1 MKREVN
7 LALGGGGV
15 RGVAHLGVVQC
26 LLDHDY
32 KINGIS
38 GTSAG
43 GLFGATIAAGNTP
56 RDVAAAVDKF
66 FNESSFRSGI
76 SISTASFSLIGTNG
90 MIKALEPFLQGK
102 KMEDLQIPFV
112 ATAVSL
118 KNGQEIIIKDGDVMQ
133 AVLAT
138 IAIPGF
144 FPSQGDQVLV
154 DGGIL
159 DPVPIDSAR
168 EFDTSLPIVA
178 VLLHKRPQDFSLDNI
193 KVPFEDSLIEPL
205 AKTISKTRIGEL
217 MRHLTATV
225 DVVSSKLS
233 ELRIEKSKPD
243 VLVEPVV
250 GHIGLLQK
258 IEAQPLFDE
267 GYRAMEE
274 NLENLEKA
282 YSLVNSF
289 RRITKY
295 AHSQD

>member
-32 KINGIS
+32 TINGIA

-43 GLFGATIAAGNTP
+43 GLFGATIAAGNSP
-56 RDVAAAVDKF
+56 RDIAAAVDQF
-66 FNESSFRSGI
+66 FKESGFRSGI
-76 SISTASFSLIGTNG
+76 GPSNFSLIGTNG
-90 MIKALEPFLQGK
+90 MIKALEPLIQGK
-102 KMEDLQIPFV
+102 SMKDLQIPFV

-118 KNGQEIIIKDGDVMQ
+118 KTGQEIIIKDGDVMQ

-159 DPVPIDSAR
+159 DPVPVDSAR

-178 VLLHKRPQDFSLDNI
+178 IVLHKQPADFSLNDI
-193 KVPFEDSLIEPL
+193 KVPLENSLLEPL
-205 AKTISKTRIGEL
+205 VKTISRTRLGEL

-225 DVVSSKLS
+225 DVSTHMLS

-243 VLVEPVV
+243 VLVEPIV

-258 IEAQPLFDE
+258 IESQPLFEE

-274 NLENLEKA
+274 KLEELDQA

-289 RRITKY
+289 KRITKY
-295 AHSQD
+295 ARSQT

>member
-1 MKREVN
+1 MKRAIN

-15 RGVAHLGVVQC
+15 RGVAHLGVIQC

-32 KINGIS
+32 EINGIA

-43 GLFGATIAAGNTP
+43 GLFGAAIAAGNQP
-56 RDVAAAVDKF
+56 REIAAAVDRF
-66 FNESSFRSGI
+66 FSETSFRSGI
-76 SISTASFSLIGTNG
+76 GLSTFSLIGTNG
-90 MIKALEPFLQGK
+90 LVKALEPILQGK
-102 KMEDLQIPFV
+102 TMRDLAIPFV

-118 KNGQEIIIKDGDVMQ
+118 KTGQEILIKEGDVTQ
-133 AVLAT
+133 AVLST

-144 FPSQGDQVLV
+144 FPSQGDLVLV
-154 DGGIL
+154 DGGLI
-159 DPVPIDSAR
+159 DPVPIESAR

-178 VLLHKRPQDFSLDNI
+178 VVLYKQPPNFSLEEI
-193 KVPFEDSLIEPL
+193 RVPLEDSLLEPL
-205 AKTISKTRIGEL
+205 VKTVSKTRLGEL

-225 DVVSSKLS
+225 DVVSGKLS

-274 NLENLEKA
+274 NLEQLDKA
-282 YSLVNSF
+282 YSLVSSF
-289 RRITKY
+289 KRITKY
-295 AHSQD
+295 AHSQE

>member
-32 KINGIS
+32 TINGIA

-43 GLFGATIAAGNTP
+43 GLFGATIAAGNSP
-56 RDVAAAVDKF
+56 RDIAAAVDQF
-66 FNESSFRSGI
+66 FKESGFRSGI
-76 SISTASFSLIGTNG
+76 GPSNFSLIGTNG
-90 MIKALEPFLQGK
+90 MIKALEPLIQGK
-102 KMEDLQIPFV
+102 SMKDLQIPFV

-118 KNGQEIIIKDGDVMQ
+118 KTGQEIIIKDGDVMQ

-159 DPVPIDSAR
+159 DPVPVDSAR

-178 VLLHKRPQDFSLDNI
+178 IVLHKQPADFSLNDI
-193 KVPFEDSLIEPL
+193 KVPLENSLLEPL
-205 AKTISKTRIGEL
+205 VKTISRTRLGEL

-225 DVVSSKLS
+225 DVSTHMLS

-243 VLVEPVV
+243 VLVEPIV

-258 IEAQPLFDE
+258 IESQPLFDE

-274 NLENLEKA
+274 KLEELDQA

-289 RRITKY
+289 KRITKY
-295 AHSQD
+295 ARSQT

>member
-1 MKREVN
+1 MKREIN

-32 KINGIS
+32 KINGIA

-43 GLFGATIAAGNTP
+43 GLFGAAIAAGNTP
-56 RDVAAAVDKF
+56 RDIAAAVDVF
-66 FNESSFRSGI
+66 FTESSFRSGI
-76 SISTASFSLIGTNG
+76 GATSFSLISING
-90 MIKALEPFLQGK
+90 MMKALEPFFKGKTLQ
-102 KMEDLQIPFV
+102 ELDIPFV

-118 KNGQEIIIKDGDVMQ
+118 KTGQEIIIKDGDAMQ

-144 FPSQGDQVLV
+144 FPSQGDLVLV
-154 DGGIL
+154 DGGVL

-168 EFDTSLPIVA
+168 EFDTSLPVVA
-178 VLLHKRPQDFSLDNI
+178 VVLHKRPQDFNLDHI
-193 KVPFEDSLIEPL
+193 KVPLEDSLIEPL
-205 AKTISKTRIGEL
+205 VKTISKTRIGEL

-225 DVVSSKLS
+225 DVVSNKLS

-258 IEAQPLFDE
+258 IESKPLFDE

-274 NLENLEKA
+274 NLEALDKT

-289 RRITKY
+289 KRITKY
-295 AHSQD
+295 ARSQA

>member
-32 KINGIS
+32 KINGIA

-43 GLFGATIAAGNTP
+43 GLFGATIAAGYPP
-56 RDVAAAVDKF
+56 REIAAAVDRF
-66 FNESSFRSGI
+66 FKESSFRSGI
-76 SISTASFSLIGTNG
+76 GPSSFSIIGTG
-90 MIKALEPFLQGK
+90 GLIKALEPLFEGK
-102 KMEDLQIPFV
+102 SLKELPIPFV

-118 KNGQEIIIKDGDVMQ
+118 KTGKEIVIKDGDTLQ

-144 FPSQGDQVLV
+144 FPSQGDLVLV
-154 DGGIL
+154 DGGVL

-178 VLLHKRPQDFSLDNI
+178 GVLHKVPENFSLDDI
-193 KVPFEDSLIEPL
+193 KVPLEDSVLEPL

-225 DVVSSKLS
+225 DVVTSKLS

-243 VLVEPVV
+243 VLVEPIV
-250 GHIGLLQK
+250 GHVGLLQK
-258 IEAQPLFDE
+258 IDAQPLFDE

-274 NLENLEKA
+274 QLPALDKA
-282 YSLVNSF
+282 YSIGNSF
-289 RRITKY
+289 KRITKY
-295 AHSQD
+295 ARSQP

>member
-32 KINGIS
+32 TINGIA

-43 GLFGATIAAGNTP
+43 GLFGATIAAGNSP
-56 RDVAAAVDKF
+56 RDIAAAVDQF
-66 FNESSFRSGI
+66 FKESGFRSGI
-76 SISTASFSLIGTNG
+76 GPSNFSLIGTNG
-90 MIKALEPFLQGK
+90 MIKALEPLIQGK
-102 KMEDLQIPFV
+102 SMKDLQIPFV

-118 KNGQEIIIKDGDVMQ
+118 KTGQEIIIKDGDVMQ

-159 DPVPIDSAR
+159 DPVPVDSAR

-178 VLLHKRPQDFSLDNI
+178 IVLHKQPADFSLNDI
-193 KVPFEDSLIEPL
+193 KVPLENSLLEPL
-205 AKTISKTRIGEL
+205 VKTISRTRLGEL

-225 DVVSSKLS
+225 DVSTHMLS

-243 VLVEPVV
+243 VLVEPIV

-258 IEAQPLFDE
+258 IESQPLFDE

-274 NLENLEKA
+274 NLEELDQA

-289 RRITKY
+289 KRITKY
-295 AHSQD
+295 ARSQT

>member
-1 MKREVN
+1 MKRAVN

-15 RGVAHLGVVQC
+15 RGVAHLGVIQC

-32 KINGIS
+32 EINGIA

-43 GLFGATIAAGNTP
+43 GLFGAAIAAGNPP
-56 RDVAAAVDKF
+56 REIAAAVDRF
-66 FNESSFRSGI
+66 FSETSFRSGI
-76 SISTASFSLIGTNG
+76 GLSTFSLIGTNG
-90 MIKALEPFLQGK
+90 LVKALEPILQGK
-102 KMEDLQIPFV
+102 TMRDLAIPFV

-118 KNGQEIIIKDGDVMQ
+118 KTGQEILIKEGDVTQ
-133 AVLAT
+133 AVLST

-144 FPSQGDQVLV
+144 FPSQGDLVLV
-154 DGGIL
+154 DGGLI
-159 DPVPIDSAR
+159 DPVPIESAR

-178 VLLHKRPQDFSLDNI
+178 VVLYKQPPNFSLEEI
-193 KVPFEDSLIEPL
+193 RVPLEDSLLEPL
-205 AKTISKTRIGEL
+205 VKTVSKTRLGEL

-225 DVVSSKLS
+225 DVVSGKLS

-274 NLENLEKA
+274 NLEQLDKA
-282 YSLVNSF
+282 YSLVSSF
-289 RRITKY
+289 KRITKY
-295 AHSQD
+295 AHSQE

>member
-1 MKREVN
+1 MNRKVN

-26 LLDHDY
+26 LLDHGY
-32 KINGIS
+32 TINGIA

-43 GLFGATIAAGNTP
+43 GLFGATIAAGNSP
-56 RDVAAAVDKF
+56 KEVAAAVDAF
-66 FNESSFRSGI
+66 FTESSFLSGI
-76 SISTASFSLIGTNG
+76 GSSSFSLIGTNG
-90 MIKALEPFLQGK
+90 LVNALEPFLQGK
-102 KMEDLQIPFV
+102 TMQDLQIPFA

-118 KNGQEIIIKDGDVMQ
+118 KTGQEIIIKDGDAMR

-144 FPSQGDQVLV
+144 FPSQGDMVLV

-178 VLLHKRPQDFSLDNI
+178 VLLHKTPAEFSLDDI
-193 KVPFEDSLIEPL
+193 KVPLEDSLIEPL
-205 AKTISKTRIGEL
+205 ARTISKTRIGEL

-225 DVVSSKLS
+225 DVVSNKLS

-258 IEAQPLFDE
+258 IEAKPLVEE
-267 GYRAMEE
+267 GYRAMEAS
-274 NLENLEKA
+274 LESLDKA
-282 YSLVNSF
+282 YSIVNSF
-289 RRITKY
+289 RRISRYTR
-295 AHSQD
+295 SGN

>member
-32 KINGIS
+32 TINGIA

-43 GLFGATIAAGNTP
+43 GLFGATIAAGNSP
-56 RDVAAAVDKF
+56 RDIAAAVDQF
-66 FNESSFRSGI
+66 FKESGFRSGI
-76 SISTASFSLIGTNG
+76 GPSNFSLIGTNG
-90 MIKALEPFLQGK
+90 MIKALEPLIQGK
-102 KMEDLQIPFV
+102 SMKDLQIPFV

-118 KNGQEIIIKDGDVMQ
+118 KTGQEIIIKDGDVMQ

-159 DPVPIDSAR
+159 DPVPVDSAR

-178 VLLHKRPQDFSLDNI
+178 IVLHKQPADFSLNDI
-193 KVPFEDSLIEPL
+193 KVPLENSLLEPL
-205 AKTISKTRIGEL
+205 VKTISRTRLGEL

-225 DVVSSKLS
+225 DVSTHMLS

-243 VLVEPVV
+243 VLVEPIV

-258 IEAQPLFDE
+258 IESQPLFDE

-274 NLENLEKA
+274 NLEELDQA

-289 RRITKY
+289 KRITKY
-295 AHSQD
+295 ARSQP